1 MRIAAVL
8 AVLVAVLGAST
19 ASTLVVRHAEVEVRA
34 PRPVAGIEVSYQVDG
49 VTRIAKLQSDLVIGP
64 GRLDAEIDLGSGT
77 ITGDLWLPP
86 ADGYFVVFGFVPTT
100 ALVGMNPVARVAGTI
115 SEGWIEAHAEVDIVP
130 DDVAVN
136 GQPLDV
142 GPTCATAE
150 PASLR
155 LEGPFELAQMRLTGV
170 YAIPPFDGCQGRER
184 LDPLLTG
191 LISGPGNA
199 IELTLTLLPTP

>member
-1 MRIAAVL
+1 MRVAAVL
-8 AVLVAVLGAST
+8 AVLVAVLAVST
-19 ASTLVVRHAEVEVRA
+19 SPAPVVRHAGAPA

-64 GRLDAEIDLGSGT
+64 GRLDAEIDLSTGT
-77 ITGDLWLPP
+77 IVGDLWLPP

-100 ALVGMNPVARVAGTI
+100 ARTTMTPVGRVTGTI
-115 SEGWIEAHAEVDIVP
+115 GEGQVEARAEVDIGL

-136 GQPLDV
+136 EQPLDV
-142 GPTCATAE
+142 GPACATAE

-170 YAIPPFDGCQGRER
+170 YAIPSFGGCQGRER
-184 LDPLLTG
+184 LDPLFTG
-191 LISGPGNA
+191 LISGPGNT
-199 IELTLTLLPTP
+199 IDLTLTLLPTP

>member
-1 MRIAAVL
+1 VL
-8 AVLVAVLGAST
+8 
-19 ASTLVVRHAEVEVRA
+19 
-34 PRPVAGIEVSYQVDG
+34 
-49 VTRIAKLQSDLVIGP
+49 
-64 GRLDAEIDLGSGT
+64 
-77 ITGDLWLPP
+77 
-86 ADGYFVVFGFVPTT
+86 
-100 ALVGMNPVARVAGTI
+100 
-115 SEGWIEAHAEVDIVP
+115 

-136 GQPLDV
+136 EQPLDV

-170 YAIPPFDGCQGRER
+170 YAIPSFDGCQGRER

-191 LISGPGNA
+191 LISGPGNT